1 MHRDHELPPLRK
13 VIEVRVPPAEAFRL
27 WTEAIGRWWPL
38 ASHSVGQADA
48 VACVIEART
57 GGRIFE
63 TTRAGAEHLWGRI
76 TVFDPPHRLA
86 FTWHPGRQPGDHTI
100 VEVTFSP
107 SGTGRTPRARPQR
120 LAGRRRCTTR
130 RLRPGLAGAAAR
142 RLCGLRRGDR
152 GQGMRS
158 GSQFSSQMAPF
169 SRLA

>member
-76 TVFDPPHRLA
+76 TVFDRPHRLA

-107 SGTGRTPRARPQR
+107 SGTGRTR
-120 LAGRRRCTTR
+120 LELAHSGW
-130 RLRPGLAGAAAR
+130 PVDAGARRADYDRGWQALLRDDFAAYVAATAAR
-142 RLCGLRRGDR
+142 
-152 GQGMRS
+152 
-158 GSQFSSQMAPF
+158 A
-169 SRLA
+169 

>member
-13 VIEVRVPPAEAFRL
+13 VIEVRVPAAEAFRL

-107 SGTGRTPRARPQR
+107 SGTGRTR
-120 LAGRRRCTTR
+120 LELAHSGW
-130 RLRPGLAGAAAR
+130 PVDAGARRADYDRGWQALLRDDFAAYVAATAAR
-142 RLCGLRRGDR
+142 
-152 GQGMRS
+152 
-158 GSQFSSQMAPF
+158 A
-169 SRLA
+169 